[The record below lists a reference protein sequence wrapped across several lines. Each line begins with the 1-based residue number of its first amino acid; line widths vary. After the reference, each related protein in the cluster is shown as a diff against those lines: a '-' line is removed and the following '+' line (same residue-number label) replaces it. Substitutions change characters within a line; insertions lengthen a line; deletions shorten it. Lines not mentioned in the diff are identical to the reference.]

1 MAYFIHWRRT
11 KKKKKERKRVVA
23 ASPCRSNESWH
34 EHPLPRSFPLSPS
47 SPTLSAFI
55 LEVLLPFPQKHP
67 SRLIGR
73 HAGSH
78 KMTRTPLFLLLG
90 FAFQIGEFSTK
101 DSDSWALFF
110 LFFTAPLFCYF
121 PCVCFCCCC
130 CCCKARYFCVSS
142 RESSTSSGEGWPK
155 RCGKSMYYV
164 ALTWMYRIR
173 HGVVFSTVFCVQ
185 SPMNGWE

>member
-121 PCVCFCCCC
+121 PCVCFFVVVVV
-130 CCCKARYFCVSS
+130 KPGIFVS
-142 RESSTSSGEGWPK
+142 RAGNQALPV
-155 RCGKSMYYV
+155 GKDGQ
-164 ALTWMYRIR
+164 RD
-173 HGVVFSTVFCVQ
+173 VVSQCI
-185 SPMNGWE
+185 MLH